1 MNPCLDDILT
11 ALLFIGV
18 LFVLTYGV
26 LYPEGYRECEDLAEE
41 QNASFTFNS
50 FGGCII
56 EE

>member
-26 LYPEGYRECEDLAEE
+26 LYPDGYRECEDLAEE

>member
-26 LYPEGYRECEDLAEE
+26 LYPEGYRECEALAEE

-56 EE
+56 EG

>member
-1 MNPCLDDILT
+1 MNLNVEDFLT
-11 ALLFIGV
+11 ALLFIGM

-26 LYPEGYRECEDLAEE
+26 LYPEGYRECEGLAEE